1 MASVPSDPADST
13 AESPFTA
20 AVVAREEAGMRAE
33 SFLAFSERLAIE
45 IDVEDC
51 AEVALREMAAF
62 AGATAGAISLADGE
76 RLTLVATLGVEQP
89 FVHALEPLAAVSLA
103 TDHEVRIRLAH
114 GYDGIGTV
122 LLGRDGVPFG
132 AQDLVALE
140 RLAEQAAIAI
150 GKLLALRHA
159 VGHATLNHA
168 VLDAI
173 DEAVVFADAGG
184 RALVTNAVAQGFA
197 EDLGAQADSVW
208 EQLRAAALATTNI
221 EGFQGFAAALAA
233 DPELSASYEFEQAA
247 SGRSFLC
254 RSGPVRG
261 ADGELIGRIFAT
273 RETTAERAAERLRDE
288 LVANVSH
295 ELRTP
300 LTSILGYLDL
310 LGDGEL
316 DDERRGYLA
325 VVDRTARRL
334 LRRVDE
340 LLFLAHAESGTVAL
354 ELEEVDLHALA
365 LDAVETALPLAAE
378 RETALALAGGGP
390 LVVRGDAA
398 RLGQLADNLLGN
410 ALKYTPRGGSV
421 RVAVQRS
428 GRDAVLEFT
437 DTGIGI
443 APDDLERIF
452 DRFFRAS
459 ARQSP
464 RMATGSGLGLAISK
478 AIVDAHGGT
487 IGVTSSGAGS
497 TFTIRLPLAD

>member
-1 MASVPSDPADST
+1 MTSVPTDPAAET

-20 AVVAREEAGMRAE
+20 AVVAREEAGIRAE

-51 AEVALREMAAF
+51 AEVALREMAAY

-76 RLTLVATLGVEQP
+76 RLTLVATLGVAP
-89 FVHALEPLAAVSLA
+89 PLLRAVEPLAALSLA
-103 TDHEVRIRLAH
+103 TEHEVRIRLVH
-114 GYDGIGTV
+114 GYEGIGTV
-122 LLGRDGVPFG
+122 LLGRNGEPFS
-132 AQDLVALE
+132 ADDLAALE
-140 RLAEQAAIAI
+140 RLAEQAAIAL
-150 GKLLALRHA
+150 GKLLALRQA

-173 DEAVVFADAGG
+173 DEAVVFTDASG

-197 EDLGAQADSVW
+197 ADLGAQADNVW
-208 EQLRAAALATTNI
+208 DQLAATALATTDI
-221 EGFQGFAAALAA
+221 ERFRRFAAALAA
-233 DPELSASYEFEQAA
+233 DPELAASHEFEHAVT
-247 SGRSFLC
+247 GRSFLC
-254 RSGPVRG
+254 RSGPVRD
-261 ADGELIGRIFAT
+261 ASGELIGRIFAT

-310 LGDGEL
+310 LAEAGL
-316 DDERRGYLA
+316 DEEGRGYLA
-325 VVDRTARRL
+325 VVERNARRL

-354 ELEEVDLHALA
+354 ELEDVDLHALA
-365 LDAVETALPLAAE
+365 GDAVETALPLAQQRDTTLE
-378 RETALALAGGGP
+378 LAGEGP

-410 ALKYTPRGGSV
+410 ALKYTPRGGAV
-421 RVAVQRS
+421 HVAVERR
-428 GRDAVLEFT
+428 GAEAVLEIS
-437 DTGIGI
+437 DTGVGI
-443 APDDLERIF
+443 APDDQERIF
-452 DRFFRAS
+452 DRFFRGSAGSS
-459 ARQSP
+459 AR
-464 RMATGSGLGLAISK
+464 MASGSGLGLAISK

-487 IGVTSSGAGS
+487 IAVASSRSGS
-497 TFTIRLPLAD
+497 TFTIRLPLAG